1 MRFDPFD
8 SNDILLDNM
17 SDPDFNL
24 FNQNFENLDT
34 PYFLPEDLKNNLNS
48 AKANSFS
55 ILHSKN

>member
-34 PYFLPEDLKNNLNS
+34 PYFLPEDLKNNS
-48 AKANSFS
+48 
-55 ILHSKN
+55 